1 MSLHA
6 SENIMR
12 YPIAI
17 ERGAK
22 DTAWGVVVP
31 DLPGCFS
38 AGDTFDEAMNNAA
51 EAIAMFLED
60 LIDEGNPIPTPGL
73 IDDYLDQYKG
83 WMWAFVDVPAE
94 ALDTRKERVNIT
106 LPKRVLRRIDAY
118 AGDGQRSSFLA
129 HAAIMAMATST
140 PGMTTAAKKK
150 TDISRGVRLSTK
162 GPGKKTAKPT
172 APKKRA

>member
-1 MSLHA
+1 
-6 SENIMR
+6 MR

-17 ERGAK
+17 ERGAD

-38 AGDTFDEAMNNAA
+38 AGDTFDEAMENAA

-60 LIDEGNPIPTPGL
+60 LIDEGNPIPVPGS

-83 WMWAFVDVPAE
+83 WMWAFVEVPAE

-118 AGDGQRSSFLA
+118 AGDGQRSRFLA
-129 HAAIMAMATST
+129 HAAVMAMTASDPNMRAT
-140 PGMTTAAKKK
+140 PKKK
-150 TDISRGVRLSTK
+150 ANIAGNVLSVVK
-162 GPGKKTAKPT
+162 GPGGKTKPA

>member
-17 ERGAK
+17 ERGANN
-22 DTAWGVVVP
+22 TAWGVVVP

-60 LIDEGNPIPTPGL
+60 VIDEGNPIPMPGS

-129 HAAIMAMATST
+129 HAAIMAMTTSKQGVTAT
-140 PGMTTAAKKK
+140 ARKKAN
-150 TDISRGVRLSTK
+150 ISRNTTPSAK
-162 GPGKKTAKPT
+162 GPGNKTKRA